1 MSSRKDDIIQ
11 LCCEISANKKIK
23 AAVKNIGKGAAAAG
37 SGAFV
42 GGLVGGP
49 AGIAVGGALGGALG
63 SWMTSGLFKP
73 LPEII
78 MSLPSIQQE
87 KLYSDVMAALGK
99 VDWVDVV
106 SLTALVIGNATLQE
120 RVLGAIV
127 TYATKEL
134 KAEMQY
140 GV

>member
-49 AGIAVGGALGGALG
+49 AGIAVG
-63 SWMTSGLFKP
+63 
-73 LPEII
+73 
-78 MSLPSIQQE
+78 
-87 KLYSDVMAALGK
+87 KLMILHFCNHRTFNHFHSTGWSFNIVCHC
-99 VDWVDVV
+99 
-106 SLTALVIGNATLQE
+106 LVI
-120 RVLGAIV
+120 
-127 TYATKEL
+127 
-134 KAEMQY
+134 
-140 GV
+140 